1 MCVYILYIILYI
13 IYICYV
19 LYMYVSRNLTDSVL
33 ATSILFD
40 HQLMT
45 SNLIIVPGSYIQV
58 MLSFKVS
65 KYIGKFFFFHFHI
78 KV

>member
-1 MCVYILYIILYI
+1 MCVYIIYYIVYY

-19 LYMYVSRNLTDSVL
+19 LDMYVSRNLTDFIL
-33 ATSILFD
+33 ATGILFD

-65 KYIGKFFFFHFHI
+65 KYIGKFFFFHFLY
-78 KV
+78 

>member
-1 MCVYILYIILYI
+1 
-13 IYICYV
+13 
-19 LYMYVSRNLTDSVL
+19 MYVSRNLTDFIL
-33 ATSILFD
+33 ATGILFD

-65 KYIGKFFFFHFHI
+65 KYIGKFFFFHFCI